1 MFCPNC
7 GQEQISRETKFCS
20 RCGFLM
26 IGVTDLIA
34 NGGNLPAVIAD
45 AQAMSPRKRGIKKGL
60 FIFMLSFLIVPLV
73 TIFSIMIHVEKPF
86 AVIIT
91 ALLLTV
97 GGLLRMAY
105 AIMFEANAPDAN
117 TLEASALQ
125 TARNFL
131 GRRKQSDELPPQQSI
146 PVNNYM
152 PPMQRNWRDTNDLS
166 PTSVTDNTTK
176 LLQKED

>member
-26 IGVTDLIA
+26 TGVTDLIA

-60 FIFMLSFLIVPLV
+60 FIFLLTFLVVPLIAIF
-73 TIFSIMIHVEKPF
+73 TIMVRAEPF
-86 AVIIT
+86 AVVISAI
-91 ALLLTV
+91 LLTV

-105 AIMFEANAPDAN
+105 AMMFEANAPGEK
-117 TLEASALQ
+117 TLEATAFQ
-125 TARNFL
+125 TAQNFL
-131 GRRKQSDELPPQQSI
+131 GRKRKAAELPPQQSI
-146 PVNNYM
+146 PVNNYV
-152 PPMQRNWRDTNDLS
+152 PPMQTNWRDTNDLT
-166 PTSVTDNTTK
+166 PTSVTDSTTK
-176 LLQKED
+176 LLQKDE